1 MTGLYAL
8 KAICKKFEFELEGD
22 RDPLVNIVNDCF
34 GVLGQLVNTLI
45 NSEQHLAYVI
55 LLQICKVF
63 FISNQLRMC
72 PSLMNELAL
81 DPWVEFFI

>member
-45 NSEQHLAYVI
+45 NSE
-55 LLQICKVF
+55 
-63 FISNQLRMC
+63 
-72 PSLMNELAL
+72 
-81 DPWVEFFI
+81 